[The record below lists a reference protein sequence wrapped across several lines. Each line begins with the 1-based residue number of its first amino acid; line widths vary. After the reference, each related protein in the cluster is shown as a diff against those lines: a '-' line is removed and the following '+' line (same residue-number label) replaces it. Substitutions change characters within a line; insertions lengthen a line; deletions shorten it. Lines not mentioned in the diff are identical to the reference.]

1 MPPHLA
7 LYDIKC
13 VCFDSI
19 ILVEA
24 FSYLL
29 KHIIYNFRPDAAK
42 SMKALFKMTG
52 LESWST
58 VYKELRPQQI
68 LKSEENVQR
77 VRNAIANEYLNSLV
91 LKDECEKRKLLHLSS
106 DVWLTDEI
114 ADEI

>member
-1 MPPHLA
+1 
-7 LYDIKC
+7 
-13 VCFDSI
+13 
-19 ILVEA
+19 
-24 FSYLL
+24 
-29 KHIIYNFRPDAAK
+29 
-42 SMKALFKMTG
+42 MKALFKMTG

-58 VYKELRPQQI
+58 VYKELRPQQR